1 MTMRDFFI
9 KYKSNYGEIQDD
21 HIFENVLD
29 LIIGFGISS
38 DNNNNAI
45 GENVILFH
53 QVKEISVYTL
63 TFNIP
68 E

>member
-1 MTMRDFFI
+1 MTMRDFFT
-9 KYKSNYGEIQDD
+9 KYKSNYQDD
-21 HIFENVLD
+21 HVFENVLD
-29 LIIGFGISS
+29 LITGSGASS
-38 DNNNNAI
+38 DNNNNAT